1 MPQSRYQ
8 VSEGHSK
15 HMADITITES
25 AQIYLGGLLEKQNVD
40 GIGVRLFVSQPG
52 TMYAETCLAYCR
64 PGEEKSDDERFEC
77 EEFTAYLDQ
86 PSLPYLDEAVV
97 DYVADKLGGQL
108 TIKAPKAKQPAV
120 AFDGPVE
127 QQIVEILT
135 AEVNPGLAAHGGE
148 VRLIRLEDEV
158 AVLQF
163 GGGCQG
169 CSAVDMTLKDGVE
182 KTLMDRIPE
191 LKGVRDVTD
200 HSQRENA
207 YYK

>member
-1 MPQSRYQ
+1 M
-8 VSEGHSK
+8 
-15 HMADITITES
+15 
-25 AQIYLGGLLEKQNVD
+25 
-40 GIGVRLFVSQPG
+40 GVRLFVSQPG

-64 PGEEKSDDERFEC
+64 PGEEKPEDERVAC
-77 EEFTAYLDQ
+77 DGFTAYLDQ

-120 AFDGPVE
+120 AFDGPIE

-135 AEVNPGLAAHGGE
+135 GEVNPGLAAHGGE
-148 VRLIRLEDEV
+148 VRLIRLEEDV
-158 AVLQF
+158 AILQF

-182 KTLMDRIPE
+182 KTLMDRIPD